1 MQARGTRLL
10 WSNIVISIAAASTAA
25 QTLSRTRNPLVGF
38 GPEVLFSLGIGA
50 ATWCAYTWQRHV
62 KSTRASGLR
71 PEHRTWHRKAWPLL
85 RIAGLVLL
93 PLAALPLLLSL
104 PLISGDAQI
113 NWRFPIVLS
122 SAFAITLLY
131 AGLPGESGVRQ
142 ALRRIPGIKMLWIGL
157 AWSLITA
164 WWPLWWQS
172 KEHALA
178 VSSIAMGCERFLVIA
193 ALTLPFDLR
202 DRNWDPAEM
211 RTWPQLLGLNGTRVL
226 ALVFLLAGACLRW
239 ASASP
244 SIHWTALGLLP
255 MAIAV
260 LFAREDRSSG
270 YYAML
275 DGLLIVDAAI
285 FLV

>member
-1 MQARGTRLL
+1 LL

-25 QTLSRTRNPLVGF
+25 QTLSRTGNPLVGF

-172 KEHALA
+172 QDQTSA
-178 VSSIAMGCERFLVIA
+178 VFPLAMGCERFLVIA

-211 RTWPQLLGLNGTRVL
+211 RTWPQLLGLNGTRML
-226 ALVFLLAGACLRW
+226 ALVFLLAGAWLRW
-239 ASASP
+239 GNAAP
-244 SIHWTALGLLP
+244 TTHWTVLGLLP
-255 MAIAV
+255 MAMAV
-260 LFAREDRSSG
+260 LFAKENRSSS